1 MRLDEIVAAEDV
13 LRREKITRP
22 ERECTVLEVASF
34 NPLETLT
41 PDTPNGKS
49 DGIVFIERHRLVSG
63 FDDNVDVA
71 GQRLG
76 RPANVEVAWIQYF
89 FRHGTPPLV

>member
-41 PDTPNGKS
+41 PDTPNGKP

-76 RPANVEVAWIQYF
+76 QSLGFSISSGMA
-89 FRHGTPPLV
+89 HLH

>member
-1 MRLDEIVAAEDV
+1 MRLDEIVAAADV

-41 PDTPNGKS
+41 PDTPNGKP

-71 GQRLG
+71 GQRLADQPTWKSLG
-76 RPANVEVAWIQYF
+76 FSISSGMA
-89 FRHGTPPLV
+89 HLH

>member
-1 MRLDEIVAAEDV
+1 MRLDKIVAAEAV

-22 ERECTVLEVASF
+22 EREGTVLEIASF
-34 NPLETLT
+34 NRPPETLT
-41 PDTPNGKS
+41 PDTSNGKP

-63 FDDNVDVA
+63 FYDNVDVA

-76 RPANVEVAWIQYF
+76 QPANVKVAWIQYF
-89 FRHGTPPLV
+89 FPVV

>member
-1 MRLDEIVAAEDV
+1 MRLDKIVATEDV

-22 ERECTVLEVASF
+22 EREGTVLEVASF

-41 PDTPNGKS
+41 PDTSNGKP

-63 FDDNVDVA
+63 FYDNVDCHRPTI
-71 GQRLG
+71 GPTSQRESHLDS
-76 RPANVEVAWIQYF
+76 VLLQ
-89 FRHGTPPLV
+89 T